1 MDDLAIN
8 ASITIPA
15 AELTWTAARSGGPG
29 GQNVN
34 KVNSKIDLR
43 FDLPSTTALS
53 DFVKRR
59 LTALAS
65 GRLDAEGRIIIVSS
79 TFRSQSG
86 NLDDARERLRELV
99 IEALKVPK
107 RRKKTKPSR
116 GAQRR
121 RLEAKS
127 QNSQKKKLRGR
138 VDRE

>member
-1 MDDLAIN
+1 MDDLAIS
-8 ASITIPA
+8 ARITIPA
-15 AELTWTAARSGGPG
+15 SELTWTAARSGGPG

-34 KVNSKIDLR
+34 KVNSKVDLR

-53 DFVKRR
+53 EPVKRR
-59 LTALAS
+59 LAALAA

-99 IEALKVPK
+99 IEALEVPK